1 MQGKAT
7 CNEAAGTAGRPTPL
21 QREKTHF
28 LSEAA
33 AAAAVAAVAAA
44 DAQAKAEE
52 RWSGRGAPS
61 RVRRASRE
69 SVAAVGAVMKSFHRQ
84 PSPSGLPT
92 KAACRELELVY
103 EAEAMAAGAPAAMM
117 PSHVTIH
124 TRVAAVSAAGVKNL
138 VDVTRFDAEDLAP
151 AEEQGNGLE
160 QKASD

>member
-1 MQGKAT
+1 M
-7 CNEAAGTAGRPTPL
+7 
-21 QREKTHF
+21 
-28 LSEAA
+28 
-33 AAAAVAAVAAA
+33 AAVAAA

-52 RWSGRGAPS
+52 RWSGKGIPSPS

-69 SVAAVGAVMKSFHRQ
+69 SAAAVGAVMKSFHRQ

-103 EAEAMAAGAPAAMM
+103 EAEATAAGAPAAMM

>member
-1 MQGKAT
+1 M
-7 CNEAAGTAGRPTPL
+7 
-21 QREKTHF
+21 
-28 LSEAA
+28 
-33 AAAAVAAVAAA
+33 AAVAAA

-92 KAACRELELVY
+92 KAACRELELIY
-103 EAEAMAAGAPAAMM
+103 EAEATTAGAPAAMM
-117 PSHVTIH
+117 PSHVAIH
-124 TRVAAVSAAGVKNL
+124 TRVAAVSAAGVKDL

-151 AEEQGNGLE
+151 AEEQGDGLE
-160 QKASD
+160 QEASD